1 MATTSSGVPPLWAIL
16 STSRESTSGI
26 FSRGR
31 SMKRSAASTAPLR
44 YTWPFQSTPDRRVS
58 ALKAIGVSSSRRGS
72 WIGCR
77 MRRYSTIDLPSGV
90 SSASE
95 ASNAPSA
102 SSLPLTPGAAYSA
115 LQRRLPK
122 VMVPVLSSS
131 STWTSPAASTAR
143 PDLAITFRRTR
154 RSMPAMPMAESR
166 PPMVVGISVT
176 SSATRNTSG
185 RLPPAN
191 RANGLRVTTTSR
203 KIRVRP
209 ISRMSSA
216 TSLGVFCR
224 LAPSTR
230 AIIRSRVDS
239 PGLAPIRT
247 SSQSDTT
254 WVLPVTA
261 ERSPPDSR
269 ITGADSPVMAAS
281 LTAATPSM
289 TSPSPGIISPAW
301 TRTTSPL
308 RRLLATTL
316 SKLPSARRLLAER
329 PWLPA
334 LRLSARALPR
344 PSASASAKLAKSTV
358 NHSQRAICS
367 ATEVGT
373 AWSGTKH
380 SKVVSTAVSSTT
392 SITGER
398 SNWRGSS
405 LTKACSSAGRHKA
418 ARLVDALW
426 RRSSDLCKAFLD
438 A

>member
-1 MATTSSGVPPLWAIL
+1 
-16 STSRESTSGI
+16 
-26 FSRGR
+26 
-31 SMKRSAASTAPLR
+31 
-44 YTWPFQSTPDRRVS
+44 
-58 ALKAIGVSSSRRGS
+58 
-72 WIGCR
+72 

-216 TSLGVFCR
+216 TSLGSSAAWR
-224 LAPSTR
+224 LPPGRSSGPGSTR
-230 AIIRSRVDS
+230 PGWRRSAPAASRTP
-239 PGLAPIRT
+239 PGCC
-247 SSQSDTT
+247 
-254 WVLPVTA
+254 
-261 ERSPPDSR
+261 RSPPSGR
-269 ITGADSPVMAAS
+269 RRTRG
-281 LTAATPSM
+281 
-289 TSPSPGIISPAW
+289 SPAPIH
-301 TRTTSPL
+301 R
-308 RRLLATTL
+308 
-316 SKLPSARRLLAER
+316 
-329 PWLPA
+329 
-334 LRLSARALPR
+334 
-344 PSASASAKLAKSTV
+344 
-358 NHSQRAICS
+358 
-367 ATEVGT
+367 
-373 AWSGTKH
+373 
-380 SKVVSTAVSSTT
+380 
-392 SITGER
+392 
-398 SNWRGSS
+398 
-405 LTKACSSAGRHKA
+405 
-418 ARLVDALW
+418 
-426 RRSSDLCKAFLD
+426 
-438 A
+438 